1 METYYVVKRGH
12 QPGIY
17 KTWLECKKA
26 VDGFKNPIFKKFG
39 SFDEANTFFKSETSL
54 SSFPSNKS
62 STTKINITSNNTA
75 ISSEDMQKI
84 KDMAK
89 HIKSS
94 PYAEDLNYNVQYLL
108 DIANAPLTPENL
120 DIITKVII
128 DVEIFLKENFD
139 DFDAIAELGTS
150 QANFS

>member
-1 METYYVVKRGH
+1 MLLSTKLEDSFMTNSNYAKTYNSFAEHPLAPTY
-12 QPGIY
+12 
-17 KTWLECKKA
+17 
-26 VDGFKNPIFKKFG
+26 FKYI
-39 SFDEANTFFKSETSL
+39 DIL
-54 SSFPSNKS
+54 
-62 STTKINITSNNTA
+62 
-75 ISSEDMQKI
+75 ISK
-84 KDMAK
+84 
-89 HIKSS
+89 
-94 PYAEDLNYNVQYLL
+94 DLNYNVQYLL